1 LTPFPHGFYNALP
14 GPPAETLT
22 KGHPDIRSASRRLL
36 PFAVLSLALCAGTA
50 SGAAANFRATSQN
63 ARGATFEITPQ
74 SARFDSVKADVG
86 VYVQVSVPG
95 GYVSEEPGR
104 PGLPV
109 IMIPVGVPDGMAA
122 KAHVAS
128 AEWVERSG
136 LPPPLPVMKQTYIG
150 EDPESHLPV
159 SQERYEPDPGI
170 YGRTDTWPRDPVTLG
185 EGGPLGDSWM
195 MPAVVRLVRYDPAHK
210 RFLILKRMTLRVD
223 FVAATSAQLKLRPGV
238 RPGADLGAW
247 PKVQRALLGNYESAR
262 AFPRRATIAPRAA
275 RMRLAPRRAAANPE
289 FKISVTATGW
299 SSVGFAALS
308 AAGFPAGVSI
318 SQIGVWERGYDD
330 VGDSA
335 TSTPIPVV
343 ARDGNSNGVF
353 DAGDAITFYARK
365 LRDRVGPQSIE
376 NRYSYANVY
385 WLTWT
390 GSAAVVPD
398 SISGVIADPSPALP
412 TSFQDTIHLEQN
424 QRLMTWPNNT
434 VGSPTENVEY
444 MFWTDGSD
452 PDQFTTSIPFVHPDA
467 LAPFRIRA
475 RYQGKEGTT
484 HRMNVFYQSST
495 GTTDT
500 LAANHDFFNRDI
512 YLLDTGFTIPGAHI
526 GGGTNHY
533 LHTGFVR
540 FNSGPTFFPGSI
552 AFLDW
557 VDVTYSRLYIAD
569 SNRLEFTSG
578 SAAGVAELHVGGF
591 TQPAIEVYDV
601 TSPTAALRVTGTTV
615 SLTGPGVY
623 EVSFRTDATAGARR
637 FVALVAGAET
647 AFAAGAVQQD
657 VPSDLTIP
665 APFPGGGFA
674 RSILIAPDAFLAPA
688 NRLADFRRGQGY
700 VVEVASVQDIY
711 DEFNGGIKS
720 AIAIR
725 RYLQHAY
732 NAWAP
737 RPAFVA
743 LLGDGSLDYRH
754 DMAASAVDWVP
765 TYMAFE
771 TIAGPN
777 GAELVA
783 NDPRY
788 VLNLGG
794 GSGVASQFTPNMFLG
809 RIPASSAAEL
819 DQFVS
824 KVIQYENFQPND
836 TWRGRQFLVS
846 DDEYSSTIFFNAG
859 YCFQPAEI
867 AFRLANQRMADT
879 TAASASGSDIASDL
893 FELQGLTDQ
902 DAVACADQANP
913 GCRKLQCIVNA
924 LRSVGGGVDS
934 FFNEWARGQLIFN
947 IEAHANRYL
956 IAHEQIYDPRDWG
969 DLSRLANF
977 GRPNFYMVW
986 GCHANQFPDAPFG
999 AGDIDSTDA
1008 IGEQWVM
1015 APSAGSIGGLGST
1028 GFEIIDTNA
1037 AMNDFM
1043 ADAFYSTPPTPA
1055 PVPGQPHQARWIMG
1069 EVVGQAYVK
1078 NALAGSMGNFTQA
1091 AMNFTVAL
1099 FGDPMTRMD
1108 ALPPRVFEVTENG
1121 APFPANGLL
1130 TIDTP
1135 GASVTIVAKVR
1146 DEAGL
1151 QKTDLAERS
1160 AATGAI
1166 TPLDPSRFS
1175 VAVSDTGRGNTL
1187 TAHYRPHIDNYDLLV
1202 RSTDTNGRQQT
1213 FALEVRSTARYLA
1226 NGAVIVNGGF
1236 IESNAALRAEV
1247 TTPIPVT
1254 ADSLTLFLDGV
1265 PLANVT
1271 KTALDA
1277 TNRRWALDAPPVDLV
1292 QALHTLDVE
1301 ISGRAGVFAQGSF
1314 NVETSLAIRRVVVV
1328 SPRLMGSGC
1337 DGSVFQFELT
1347 TPSPKVQLLLM
1358 TVAGRRVA
1366 SLEWPGQAGFNVYC
1380 WDGRDS
1386 QGNVTANGLYFY
1398 RLSAV
1403 DAAGHKVSQDGRMIR
1418 TR

>member
-1 LTPFPHGFYNALP
+1 LTPFRHGFYNAVP
-14 GPPAETLT
+14 GPPAESLT
-22 KGHPDIRSASRRLL
+22 KGHPDIRFATRRLL
-36 PFAVLSLALCAGTA
+36 SLAVLSLALCAETA
-50 SGAAANFRATSQN
+50 SGAGASFRATSQD

-74 SARFDSVKADVG
+74 AARFDTVSVDVG
-86 VYVQVSVPG
+86 VYVRVSVPG

-109 IMIPVGVPDGMAA
+109 IMIPVGVPDGMTA
-122 KAHVAS
+122 KARVAS
-128 AEWVERSG
+128 ADWVERSG
-136 LPPPLPVMKQTYIG
+136 LPPPLPVMRQVYVG
-150 EDPESHLPV
+150 DDPDTHLPV
-159 SQERYEPDPGI
+159 SQDRYEPDPGI
-170 YGRTDTWPRDPVTLG
+170 YGRTDTWPKDPVTLG
-185 EGGPLGDSWM
+185 DGGPLGDSWM

-223 FVAATSAQLKLRPGV
+223 FVAAASGELKRRPGV

-247 PKVQRALLGNYESAR
+247 PKVQRAMLGNYESAR

-275 RMRLAPRRAAANPE
+275 RARLAPRRAAANPE
-289 FKISVTATGW
+289 FKVSVTATGW
-299 SSVGFAALS
+299 SSVSFAALS

-343 ARDGNSNGVF
+343 ARDNNSDSLF
-353 DAGDAITFYARK
+353 DAGDAITFYARS

-385 WLTWT
+385 WVTWT
-390 GSAAVVPD
+390 GAAAAVPD
-398 SISGVIADPSPALP
+398 SIPGGLVNPSPALP

-434 VGSPTENVEY
+434 AGSPAENVEY
-444 MFWTDGSD
+444 LFWTDGSD
-452 PDQFTTSIPFVHPDA
+452 PDQFNTSIPFVHPDA
-467 LAPFRIRA
+467 SAPARIQA

-484 HRMNVFYQSST
+484 HRLNIFYQSST

-500 LAANHDFFNRDI
+500 LAANHDFFGREI
-512 YLLDTGFTIPGAHI
+512 YLLDTGFTIPGSHI
-526 GGGTNHY
+526 GPGANRY

-540 FNSGPTFFPGSI
+540 FSSGPNFFPGSI

-557 VDVTYSRLYIAD
+557 IDVTYSRLYMAD
-569 SNRLEFTSG
+569 ANRLEFTSG
-578 SAAGVAELHVGGF
+578 STAGIVELHVKGF

-601 TSPTAALRVTGTTV
+601 TNPTAALRVSGTNVT
-615 SLTGPGVY
+615 STGPGVY
-623 EVSFRTDATAGARR
+623 EVAFQTDATAGTRR
-637 FVALVAGAET
+637 FVALVATSEVAL
-647 AFAAGAVQQD
+647 AAGAVQRD
-657 VPSDLTIP
+657 NPSNLGTP
-665 APFPGGGFA
+665 APFPGGAFA
-674 RSILIAPDAFLAPA
+674 RSILITPDAFLTPA

-720 AIAIR
+720 GTAIR
-725 RYLQHAY
+725 RYFQHAY
-732 NAWAP
+732 DTWTP
-737 RPAFVA
+737 RPAFAA

-765 TYMAFE
+765 TYLAFE

-783 NDPRY
+783 NDSRY
-788 VLNLGG
+788 VLNLGRG
-794 GSGVASQFTPNMFLG
+794 GTTAAEFTPSIFLG
-809 RIPASSAAEL
+809 RIPASSATEL

-824 KVIQYENFQPND
+824 KVIQYENFQPTD

-867 AFRLANQRMADT
+867 TFRLANQAMADT
-879 TAASASGSDIASDL
+879 TAASASGSDITSE
-893 FELQGLTDQ
+893 FFNLQGLTDQ
-902 DAVACADQANP
+902 YAAACADNANP
-913 GCRKLQCIVNA
+913 GCRNLQCVVNA

-977 GRPNFYMVW
+977 GKPNFYMMW

-1015 APSAGSIGGLGST
+1015 APSAGSIGGLGSA

-1037 AMNDFM
+1037 AMNGFM
-1043 ADAFYSTPPTPA
+1043 ANAFYSTPPAPA
-1055 PVPGQPHQARWIMG
+1055 PLPGQQHQARWIMG
-1069 EVVGQAYVK
+1069 EIVGQAFAQ
-1078 NALAGSMGNFTQA
+1078 NANTGSFTQQ
-1091 AMNFTVAL
+1091 AMNLTVCL
-1099 FGDPMTRMD
+1099 FGDPMTHMD
-1108 ALPPRVFEVTENG
+1108 ALPPRIFEVTENG
-1121 APFPANGLL
+1121 APFPPNGSLA
-1130 TIDTP
+1130 IDTP
-1135 GASVTIVAKVR
+1135 GATDSVTIVAKVR

-1160 AATGAI
+1160 VATGGI
-1166 TPLDPSRFS
+1166 TALDPTLFS
-1175 VAVSDTGRGNTL
+1175 VAISDTGREQTL

-1213 FALEVRSTARYLA
+1213 FAFQVRSTVRYLA

-1247 TTPIPVT
+1247 TTPIPVS
-1254 ADSLTLFLDGV
+1254 ADSLTLLLDGA
-1265 PLANVT
+1265 PLANIT

-1277 TNRRWALDAPPVDLV
+1277 TNRRWALDAPPEDLV

-1314 NVETSLAIRRVVVV
+1314 NVETNLAIRRVVVV

-1347 TPSPKVQLLLM
+1347 TPSPKVQLLLL
-1358 TVAGRRVA
+1358 TVSGRRVA
-1366 SLEWPGQAGFNVYC
+1366 SLEWPGRAGFNTYC

-1386 QGNVTANGLYFY
+1386 QGNVTANGLYFF
-1398 RLSAV
+1398 RISAE
-1403 DAAGHKVSQDGRMIR
+1403 DAAGHRVSQDGRMIR